1 VNYLEVFGGDLPA
14 HFFMHCPEYNNRRQT
29 LKHTFTKL
37 NINFNLQTILNGC
50 ETLNYH
56 QNEELLDIQ
65 LFIKN
70 EIAVMLFTLR

>member
-1 VNYLEVFGGDLPA
+1 MIAPA
-14 HFFMHCPEYNNRRQT
+14 RPQHTFSCTVQCPEYNNQRQT
-29 LKHTFTKL
+29 LKNTFTKL

-56 QNEELLDIQ
+56 QNEQLVLDIQ

-70 EIAVMLFTLR
+70 SKRF

>member
-1 VNYLEVFGGDLPA
+1 MNYLEVFGGDLPT
-14 HFFMHCPEYNNRRQT
+14 HFFMHCQEYNNQRQT

-56 QNEELLDIQ
+56 QNEELVLDIQ

-70 EIAVMLFTLR
+70 SKRF

>member
-1 VNYLEVFGGDLPA
+1 
-14 HFFMHCPEYNNRRQT
+14 MIMIRRQT

-70 EIAVMLFTLR
+70 SKRN